1 MKRYKDFV
9 SDAQKDCSELM
20 PWDVKDLMEADSD
33 KVLLV
38 DVRCPQEY
46 AAMHIDGSL
55 NISRGILEPAAEW
68 GYDET
73 EPELVRSKDSKKV
86 VLICRSGNRSL
97 LAAKTMQEMGYRDVV
112 SLRTGLRGWNDAEY
126 PLVDGAGQPVS
137 LDEGDAFF
145 NRPVPPEKLGPR

>member
-9 SDAQKDCSELM
+9 SDAQKDCAELM
-20 PWDVKDLMEADSD
+20 PWDLMALIDAGGD

-46 AAMHIDGSL
+46 AAMHIRGSL

-73 EPELVRSKDSKKV
+73 EPELVRSRDNKKV

-97 LAAKTMQEMGYRDVV
+97 LAAKTMQDMGYRDVV

-126 PLVDGAGQPVS
+126 PLVNGAGQPVS
-137 LDEGDAFF
+137 LDAGDAFF
-145 NRPVPPEKLGPR
+145 NRPVPAEKLGPR